1 MVQALKGN
9 QAMIVRVFRNLTRGL
24 WSIQARKGS
33 SWHTIAHASS
43 VVLADASFIVNE
55 AGRLR
60 TIRTG
65 RKTIHA
71 YVKGNLL
78 GYNGIRRKPCIGFPA
93 PDEFKTGTN
102 TGQEI
107 TYNPKLYSSFVKAW
121 NGEAIKNADYVHFVL
136 DPYPSVSYSGI
147 HS

>member
-1 MVQALKGN
+1 
-9 QAMIVRVFRNLTRGL
+9 MIVRVFRNLTSKV
-24 WSIQARKGS
+24 WSIQARNGS

-43 VVLADASFIVNE
+43 VILGDASFIVEE

-65 RKTIHA
+65 KKVIHA

-78 GYNGIRRKPCIGFPA
+78 GYNGTIRKPWEGFPP
-93 PDEFKTGTN
+93 PDVFKTGTN
-102 TGQEI
+102 TGQEV
-107 TYNPKLYSSFVKAW
+107 TYNPKRFSSFVKAW
-121 NGEAIKNADYVHFVL
+121 NGEAIKNADFVHFVL
-136 DPYPSVSYSGI
+136 DPYPAVSYSGK